1 MPDRSSGFASAT
13 RRRPSSTDGTGYLS
27 LTYRDAA
34 ALPWLDTDNL
44 ADRSR
49 TFFDAQANPLKTV
62 LPDDNYPQEQFN
74 NFSEVTSYTDPN
86 GATTAPLFRTAFR
99 TRAGA
104 AGYRWYFD
112 YDGDGDVDGRDHGQ
126 FNRRFGHP

>member
-49 TFFDAQANPLKTV
+49 TFFDARANPLKTV
-62 LPDDNYPQEQFN
+62 LPADNYVQEQFT
-74 NFSEVTSYTDPN
+74 NFCEVTSYTDPR
-86 GATTAPLFRTAFR
+86 GAPAAPLFGSASR
-99 TRAGA
+99 TRGGE

-112 YDGDGDVDGRDHGQ
+112 YDGDGAVDGRDNGQ
-126 FNRRFGHP
+126 FNRRFSHP